1 MRWGQRT
8 LQHLC
13 VEDAAYSPRTIKGTS
28 AAQMLI
34 HLPSRHENG

>member
-8 LQHLC
+8 LQHQRI
-13 VEDAAYSPRTIKGTS
+13 EDAACAARTIKGIS